1 MKSVDHRNPN
11 QVILLLAA
19 AILFSPALQGQDSG
33 PVRLSLADLSAD
45 LQIATGGSSVDDS
58 ILLNLQGGH
67 HDPRKRGFT
76 FQGLELG
83 MQGAIDP
90 YISLDAA
97 IHYTIDAATN
107 ESDFEMVEAF
117 LTSSQLPLGL
127 HDKGIHL
134 EAGQMLTEF
143 GTHNPTHLHERSWMD
158 APVINTRIFGNDGMR
173 GMGMR
178 VGVDKPTSWLSQLH
192 LGIQDASGDKM
203 KSFNYSHAGE
213 TIGSI
218 SAVENEVKGMEDF
231 AYLIR
236 AEKDIAGPTG
246 ETNWVIGASGL
257 CGPNATGDDGRTIV
271 LGADIS
277 MEWTPRENDDGWPY
291 LTWQTEVMRRR
302 FMLGEGAPGDG
313 QGGALQIGEDGISE
327 SDNLMDW
334 GGYSQVLWGYR
345 KNWAV
350 GLRYEYASGS
360 SNPVASASDPLRDDR
375 QRFSPVL
382 IWTPTEFSRFRLQY
396 NYDLAEHLDES
407 PVHSIWVGMEVYFG
421 EHAAGSH

>member
-1 MKSVDHRNPN
+1 MKSVEHHSPNP
-11 QVILLLAA
+11 VILLLVA

-33 PVRLSLADLSAD
+33 SVRLSLADLSAD

-58 ILLNLQGGH
+58 TLLNLQGGH

-90 YISLDAA
+90 YLSLDAA
-97 IHYTIDAATN
+97 LHYTIDAATN
-107 ESDFEMVEAF
+107 ESHFEMVEAF

-127 HDKGIHL
+127 HEKGIHL

-143 GTHNPTHLHERSWMD
+143 GSHNPTHMHERNWMD
-158 APVINTRIFGNDGMR
+158 EPVINTRIFGSDGMR

-178 VGVDKPTSWLSQLH
+178 AGIDNPTSWLSRIH
-192 LGIQDASGDKM
+192 LGIQDASGETM
-203 KSFNYSHAGE
+203 MSFSNGNEDE
-213 TIGSI
+213 TIGGI
-218 SAVENEVKGMEDF
+218 SAVPNEVKDLEDF
-231 AYLIR
+231 VYLLR
-236 AEKDIAGPTG
+236 TEKDIAGPTG

-257 CGPNATGDDGRTIV
+257 CGPNATGTDGRTIV

-277 MEWTPRENDDGWPY
+277 MKWAPRENDDGWPY
-291 LTWQTEVMRRR
+291 LIWQTEVMRRR
-302 FMLGEGAPGDG
+302 FNLGEGAPGDG
-313 QGGALQIGEDGISE
+313 LGVALQIGEDGISE
-327 SDNLMDW
+327 SDSLMDW

-345 KNWAV
+345 KGWAI

-360 SNPVASASDPLRDDR
+360 SSPVDPSSDPMRDDR
-375 QRFSPVL
+375 QRISPVL

-407 PVHSIWVGMEVYFG
+407 PVHSIWVGMEVHFG
-421 EHAAGSH
+421 EHTARAH

>member
-1 MKSVDHRNPN
+1 MKSVEHRSPNP
-11 QVILLLAA
+11 VILLLAA
-19 AILFSPALQGQDSG
+19 VILFSPVLQGQDSG
-33 PVRLSLADLSAD
+33 PIRLSLADLSAD

-58 ILLNLQGGH
+58 TLLNLQGGH

-90 YISLDAA
+90 YLSLDAA
-97 IHYTIDAATN
+97 LHYTIDAATN
-107 ESDFEMVEAF
+107 ESHFEMVEAF

-127 HDKGIHL
+127 HEKGIHL

-143 GTHNPTHLHERSWMD
+143 GSHNPTHMHERNWMD
-158 APVINTRIFGNDGMR
+158 EPVINTRIFGSDGMR

-178 VGVDKPTSWLSQLH
+178 AGIDNPTSWLSRIH
-192 LGIQDASGDKM
+192 LGIQDASGETM
-203 KSFNYSHAGE
+203 MSFSNGNEDE
-213 TIGSI
+213 TIGGI
-218 SAVENEVKGMEDF
+218 SAVPNEVKGLEDF
-231 AYLIR
+231 VYLLR
-236 AEKDIAGPTG
+236 TEKDIAGPTG

-257 CGPNATGDDGRTIV
+257 CGPNATGTDGRTIV

-291 LTWQTEVMRRR
+291 LIWQTEIMRRR
-302 FMLGEGAPGDG
+302 FMLGEGSPGDG
-313 QGGALQIGEDGISE
+313 DGAALQIGEDGISE
-327 SDNLMDW
+327 SDSLMDW

-345 KNWAV
+345 KGWAI

-360 SNPVASASDPLRDDR
+360 SSPVDPSSDPMRDDR
-375 QRFSPVL
+375 QRISPVL

-407 PVHSIWVGMEVYFG
+407 PVHSIWVGMEVHFG
-421 EHAAGSH
+421 EHTARAH

>member
-1 MKSVDHRNPN
+1 MKSVEHRSPNPG
-11 QVILLLAA
+11 ILLLSA
-19 AILFSPALQGQDSG
+19 AILVSPVLQGQDSD
-33 PVRLSLADLSAD
+33 PVRLSFADLSAD

-58 ILLNLQGGH
+58 TLLNLQGGH

-107 ESDFEMVEAF
+107 ESAFEMVEAF

-143 GTHNPTHLHERSWMD
+143 GNHNPTHLHERNWMD
-158 APVINTRIFGNDGMR
+158 KPVINTRIFGSDGMR

-178 VGVDKPTSWLSQLH
+178 VGVDKPTSWLSRLH
-192 LGIQDASGDKM
+192 LGIQDASGDTM
-203 KSFNYSHAGE
+203 TSFNYSNAGE

-218 SAVENEVKGMEDF
+218 SAVENEVKSLEDF
-231 AYLIR
+231 VYLIR

-246 ETNWVIGASGL
+246 ETNWVIGTSGL
-257 CGPNATGDDGRTIV
+257 CGPNATGAGSRTIV
-271 LGADIS
+271 LGADIN
-277 MEWTPRENDDGWPY
+277 MKWIPRENDDGWPY
-291 LTWQTEVMRRR
+291 LIWQTEVMRRR
-302 FMLGEGAPGDG
+302 FGLGEGAPGDG
-313 QGGALQIGEDGISE
+313 LGGAMQIGEDGISE

-345 KNWAV
+345 KNLAI

-360 SNPVASASDPLRDDR
+360 SSPVDSSSDPLRDDR
-375 QRFSPVL
+375 QRISPVL

-407 PVHSIWVGMEVYFG
+407 PVHSIWVGMEVHFG
-421 EHAAGSH
+421 EHTARQH